1 MKRHCIDIKDKGI
14 IIVFIFLLL
23 LIILLPMF
31 MLGKNNNKHNNQIG
45 KESKSF
51 TKETLINVDGDNRKI
66 KVYVSEEKTIKE
78 LDIEDYVKGVVAAE
92 MPVSFNIEALKAQA
106 VAVRNFAMNRIKNK
120 CSNGKGAD
128 ICDTV
133 HCQVYIDKSKKIKEW
148 GNNGEKNWNKINE
161 AVSATKGQYMYYNG
175 ALVLNA
181 QYFAASWGK
190 TEDSKVV
197 FGDYQ
202 PYLSSVKSLGDSLAP
217 KYSTTLNIDNK
228 TFINKIKNKY
238 NIYKLSEGNLSSNIK
253 ISSRNESGSVKSV
266 NIGGK
271 NISGIEF
278 RKLFDLN
285 STNFTITFSKNYVA
299 IKCLGYGHG
308 VGMSQ
313 WGANYMANEG
323 KSYIEI
329 LKYYYSGVEI
339 K

>member
-1 MKRHCIDIKDKGI
+1 MKDKGI

-23 LIILLPMF
+23 IIILLPML
-31 MLGKNNNKHNNQIG
+31 MLGKNNDKHNNERSEDAKNEI
-45 KESKSF
+45 
-51 TKETLINVDGDNRKI
+51 KETLRNVNKENKKI
-66 KVYVSEEKTIKE
+66 KVYISEDKAIKE

-106 VAVRNFAMNRIKNK
+106 VAVRNFTINRIRNK
-120 CSNGKGAD
+120 CGNGDGAD

-133 HCQVYIDKSKKIKEW
+133 HCQVYIDKNKKIKEW
-148 GNNGEKNWNKINE
+148 GNNGQKNWSKLEE
-161 AVSATKGQYMYYNG
+161 AVNLTKGQYMYYNG
-175 ALVLNA
+175 ELVLNA

-197 FGDYQ
+197 FGEAQ
-202 PYLSSVKSLGDSLAP
+202 PYLLSVKSLGDSLAP
-217 KYSTTLNIDNK
+217 KYSTTSNIDNK

-238 NIYKLSEGNLSSNIK
+238 NIYKLSEANLSSNIK

-266 NIGGK
+266 NVCGK
-271 NISGIEF
+271 SISGVEF

-285 STNFTITFSKNYVA
+285 SANFTITFSKNYVTV
-299 IKCLGYGHG
+299 KCLGYGHG

-323 KSYIEI
+323 KNYIDI
-329 LKYYYSGVEI
+329 LKYYYNGVII